1 MDLEKTISGN
11 SRRAVRKPT
20 FTFGKIT
27 RSGIKG
33 IDMATKRKKKKM
45 KKNQVQVPFPV
56 LLANILVLVAVLG
69 LSYMWLCSRCD
80 ALGKD
85 IKNKERELTA
95 SQKRLVNAQDRWS
108 YITSPANLK
117 RAIKKHQLDMVMPR
131 ESQIIRVR
139 YQQDAGGTSLVYNQ

>member
-1 MDLEKTISGN
+1 
-11 SRRAVRKPT
+11 
-20 FTFGKIT
+20 
-27 RSGIKG
+27 
-33 IDMATKRKKKKM
+33 MATKRKKKKK

-95 SQKRLVNAQDRWS
+95 AQKRLVNEQDRWS
-108 YITSPANLK
+108 YITSPANLE
-117 RAIKKHQLDMVMPR
+117 RAIKKHRLEMVMPR
-131 ESQIIRVR
+131 ESQIVRVS
-139 YQQDAGGTSLVYNQ
+139 YQINDSLAYNK